1 MTGPQRK
8 WWKEAT
14 VYQIYPASFKD
25 SDNDGWGDLPGITSK
40 LDYFKY
46 LGVDTIWICP
56 FYDSPQQDMGYDISD
71 YEKVWPRYGTN
82 EDCFE
87 LIEKAHQSGIKVV
100 VDLVINH
107 CSTEHKWFEESRSSR
122 TNPKRDWFIWRP
134 PKGFD
139 SAGKP
144 IPPNN
149 WSSFFGGSAWEW
161 EETTQEFYLHLFAS
175 RQPDFN
181 WENDELRRNLYDSSA
196 GFWLRHGVD
205 GFRIDTAG
213 LYSKIDGLPDAQVTN
228 PNSEWQYPGPETR
241 NGPRIH
247 EFHKEMRKYFEEQ
260 LPPGKEI
267 FTVGEVGNCADDGL
281 LRYTSEAEGEMS
293 QLFNFAHTNVG
304 ANPYFRYSVL
314 PFALKDWKLGIAAS
328 FLFANRT
335 DSWSTV
341 YLENHD
347 QPRSVTR
354 FGDDSQEWR
363 EISAKLLAVLEI
375 ALTGTLYIYQGQE
388 LGQINNK
395 GWRLDQYDDVD
406 VKNKRAIIQE
416 KYGDDSVQ
424 MQKFEEGVALFSR
437 DHARNPMPWS
447 SREPDAGFGPHG
459 GQAAAK
465 PWLAVND
472 TFREGIN
479 VEDELQ
485 DPDSVLNFW
494 QSAIKTRKMH
504 KDVLVYGQDFQFH
517 NVDDPKLFL
526 FTKEAGETGSARRT
540 MFAALNFSSEPSDF
554 STPWPDAKLTQFF
567 GNYPTTASSSA
578 RDTLKPWEGRLFFV
592 D

>member
-1 MTGPQRK
+1 MTGSQRK

-40 LDYFKY
+40 IPYFKH

-87 LIEKAHQSGIKVV
+87 LIQKAHNNDIKVV

-107 CSTEHKWFEESRSSR
+107 CSSEHKWFQESRSSK
-122 TNPKRDWFIWRP
+122 TNSKRDWFIWKAA
-134 PKGFD
+134 KGFD
-139 SAGKP
+139 SSGKP
-144 IPPNN
+144 IAPNN
-149 WSSFFGGSAWEW
+149 WRSFFGGSAWEW
-161 EETTQEFYLHLFAS
+161 DEKSQEFYLHLFAS
-175 RQPDFN
+175 GQPDFN
-181 WENDELRRNLYDSSA
+181 WENDELRKHLYDSSA

-213 LYSKIDGLPDAQVTN
+213 LYSKVAGFPDAEITD
-228 PNSEWQYPGPETR
+228 PDSELQYPGAVTR

-247 EFHKEMRKYFEEQ
+247 EFHKEMRKYFEQQ

-267 FTVGEVGNCADDGL
+267 FTVGEVGNCDNSGL
-281 LRYTSEAEGEMS
+281 LQYTSEEQGEMS

-304 ANPYFRYSVL
+304 TSGHFRYNVV
-314 PFALKDWKLGIAAS
+314 PYTLKDWKLGIAAS

-335 DSWSTV
+335 DSWTTV

-354 FGDDSQEWR
+354 FGNDSPQWR
-363 EISAKLLAVLEI
+363 KISAKLLALLEI
-375 ALTGTLYIYQGQE
+375 SLTGTLYIYQGQE
-388 LGQINNK
+388 LGQINNL
-395 GWRLDQYDDVD
+395 GWDLDQYDDVD
-406 VKNKRAIIQE
+406 VKNNRALIRE

-424 MQKFEEGVALFSR
+424 MRKFEEGVALFSR
-437 DHARNPMPWS
+437 DHARTPMPWS
-447 SREPDAGFGPHG
+447 SREPDAGFGVYG
-459 GQAAAK
+459 GHAAAK

-472 TFREGIN
+472 TFRDGIN
-479 VEDELQ
+479 VEDELE
-485 DPDSVLNFW
+485 DPNSVLNFW
-494 QSAIKTRKMH
+494 REALKVRQLY
-504 KDVLVYGQDFQFH
+504 KDTLVYGQDFEFH
-517 NVDDPKLFL
+517 DLDDPKLFM
-526 FTKEAGETGSARRT
+526 FTKKTDEHEKPRQL
-540 MFAALNFSSEPSDF
+540 FAALNFSSEPCDF
-554 STPWPDAKLTQFF
+554 SAPEADAAQLTQFF
-567 GNYPTTASSSA
+567 SNYPALPNVK
-578 RDTLKPWEGRLFFV
+578 DTLRPWEGRLFFLQ
-592 D
+592 